1 MRFVKSARDSFK
13 IHVGIFWVGAC
24 EILNLQ
30 RKTFNVD
37 FLLSTDGST
46 VHIFSSLSSKSIFI
60 LTRDFRHSGMI
71 YCLQSPDSCRS
82 LDTLFYHTKNIF
94 AFLKTVEI
102 SLKTQSRCKTEAGM
116 PACINK
122 QHDILAS
129 RSEH

>member
-1 MRFVKSARDSFK
+1 MKFVKTAKVSFE
-13 IHVGIFWVGAC
+13 IHVGIFWVGKC

-30 RKTFNVD
+30 RKAFNVD
-37 FLLSTDGST
+37 FLLSMDGST
-46 VHIFSSLSSKSIFI
+46 VHIFSCLSSKSIFI

-102 SLKTQSRCKTEAGM
+102 SLKTQSRCKTEAEM
-116 PACINK
+116 PA
-122 QHDILAS
+122 
-129 RSEH
+129 